1 MTLVGPLALQPF
13 VSRRT
18 NLSERL
24 VLPVPR
30 LVNQY
35 FVAFACCVFQVAAV
49 HNRHF
54 SPRIG
59 DEAGFLKNSRGYS
72 YARPACAQHV
82 RQKLLRQRYLIAANP
97 VLSS

>member
-1 MTLVGPLALQPF
+1 MALVGTLPLPAF
-13 VSRRT
+13 VSHRT
-18 NLSERL
+18 NFIATRFSSSAI
-24 VLPVPR
+24 
-30 LVNQY
+30 VNQY
-35 FVAFACCVFQVAAV
+35 FVAFARCVFQVAAV